1 MDKVITKSA
10 SKLTLLL
17 IVGTLCAITLFS
29 VFVTVWRGTLDGK
42 EILAL
47 FATSVSLVIGYY
59 FGRATAPTVPEV
71 SATPVD
77 PNIG

>member
-29 VFVTVWRGTLDGK
+29 IMVTVWRGSLDGK
-42 EILAL
+42 EVLAL

-59 FGRATAPTVPEV
+59 FGRASTPTVTETGT
-71 SATPVD
+71 STD
-77 PNIG
+77 PNLG